1 MTTKS
6 ISKKEKDKRGL
17 YTFFIIFFIICFLF
31 QVFPLAEIA
40 NRATPIV
47 LGMPFLMFWVTIW
60 IVIEF
65 IGLIILYY
73 LDVIKGGEAK

>member
-6 ISKKEKDKRGL
+6 IPNRGKDKRRL

-31 QVFPLAEIA
+31 QVFPLEEVA
-40 NRATPIV
+40 NRPTPIV
-47 LGMPFLMFWVTIW
+47 LGMPFLMFWITMW

-73 LDVIKGGEAK
+73 LDVIKGGESE